1 MPTRPPITVELMEA
15 AEQEAGEQQVDY
27 QRRGCNAQD
36 DTVPWERG
44 EVLVDGRE
52 MGEEGRLARGG
63 GGPQW

>member
-1 MPTRPPITVELMEA
+1 MEA

-27 QRRGCNAQD
+27 QRRGCNARD